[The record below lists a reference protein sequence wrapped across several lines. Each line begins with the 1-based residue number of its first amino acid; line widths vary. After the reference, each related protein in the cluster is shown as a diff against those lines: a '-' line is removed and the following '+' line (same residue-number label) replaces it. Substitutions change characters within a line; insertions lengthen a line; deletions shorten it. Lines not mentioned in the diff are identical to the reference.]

1 MFKLAWFFFSW
12 GKTGKGGKMAYRAH
26 CDIVLM
32 AAVHSWKCPNFR
44 SCLFFEF
51 VGFKKRIHLVVLWI
65 LVNLVNFGIFF

>member
-1 MFKLAWFFFSW
+1 
-12 GKTGKGGKMAYRAH
+12 MAYRAH